1 MIIQQISVF
10 LENRAGQ
17 LSEITDILANDNIDL
32 RAIHIAEATDYG
44 VVRLIV
50 SRPQA
55 TANLLW
61 KKGYILSTRPVVA
74 APVPDQPGGLAKVLH
89 IVADAGIDIN
99 YMYSMFGARE
109 GMAYMVFR
117 VKDVKHLSAVL
128 EANGLNG
135 AAPEELGIQE

>member
-17 LSEITDILANDNIDL
+17 LSEITDILANENIDL

-61 KKGYILSTRPVVA
+61 K
-74 APVPDQPGGLAKVLH
+74 
-89 IVADAGIDIN
+89 
-99 YMYSMFGARE
+99 
-109 GMAYMVFR
+109 
-117 VKDVKHLSAVL
+117 
-128 EANGLNG
+128 
-135 AAPEELGIQE
+135 